1 MFRYENTFSE
11 TSQIPDFLLAQMLH
25 LMKRQ
30 VLERATNYG
39 VMQPTLSATCSIFET
54 NILKVMVLV
63 EWLPYSAALLILS
76 SCILVIIS
84 ILLYISPTACPAYNM
99 HRDFKHY
106 LNYPNPFSSI
116 TRNVMCGMC
125 WGGASHLHIYSL
137 EDLLQNQIRLE
148 SSDCC
153 SLAGIDGISH
163 SRDGTSVFFN
173 LRWSTDYKISIRL
186 HHT

>member
-1 MFRYENTFSE
+1 MSRNSKKLQILWWDKNVTDAGPRTSFYMFRYENTFSE

-30 VLERATNYG
+30 VLERATYYG

-106 LNYPNPFSSI
+106 LNYPNPFSSSC
-116 TRNVMCGMC
+116 NVWYVLG
-125 WGGASHLHIYSL
+125 WGV
-137 EDLLQNQIRLE
+137 
-148 SSDCC
+148 
-153 SLAGIDGISH
+153 SLAYLQFGRSPAKPNQVGIFRLLFTG
-163 SRDGTSVFFN
+163 RY
-173 LRWSTDYKISIRL
+173 WWYKP
-186 HHT
+186 